1 MYAYRTSQ
9 NIRTQC
15 MHTGHLKL
23 LVHNACIQDI
33 SNYSYTMYV
42 NGTPHLDPSTA
53 ALGNS
58 IRHPG
63 SGRVDHCHQ
72 PHEPQ
77 ILQGEIDIVWV
88 KSELSGELSGRKHEV
103 TEAWKWENDNDV
115 NSYMPRDSFYTK
127 YPEAKKPSCFCKR
140 WPPTKNNNRGIYSC
154 NHILFE

>member
-1 MYAYRTSQ
+1 
-9 NIRTQC
+9 
-15 MHTGHLKL
+15 
-23 LVHNACIQDI
+23 
-33 SNYSYTMYV
+33 MYV

-103 TEAWKWENDNDV
+103 TEA
-115 NSYMPRDSFYTK
+115 
-127 YPEAKKPSCFCKR
+127 
-140 WPPTKNNNRGIYSC
+140 
-154 NHILFE
+154 